1 MRRQLTL
8 AGRRSRLFSGQRWIV
23 EKLWQEFFSDPSQW
37 WDHRSEKLS
46 ARYPD
51 FKHKKRQ
58 DALWLSSNL
67 NPSWVEAELAA
78 MAPGTVQSDTFA
90 WNQRFARYVKAGQHE
105 KTIKLFQQIQHEGMI
120 PDTFT
125 FVQVLNS
132 CACLGALEAG
142 RNIHTK
148 VLQSGCEST
157 VYVANSLIDM
167 YTKCGSIE
175 DAQRVFNRM
184 STRNVVSWSAM
195 ILGHVKCGQ
204 GQKALELFQ
213 QMKLE
218 GVEPNHVTFVAVL
231 NACASVMALEEGRHV
246 HEEIIQRGF
255 ESDVIVGS
263 SLIDMY
269 AKCDSI
275 DDAQSVFNRMPKRNV
290 VSWNVIILGHVKHG
304 QGQKALELF
313 QQMRQAGVEPND
325 LTFVGVLNA
334 CATLVA
340 LEEGRHVH
348 DQIIQTGFESDVF
361 VGNSL
366 VNMYAKCGSIE
377 DALKVFNRMP
387 TRDVISWNTMLWGY
401 AMHGYA
407 KEAHGHFEQ
416 MCEKDI
422 EINHITFIS
431 LLSACSHAGLVD
443 EGLHYFDLMSSRF
456 SISATVE
463 HYACMV
469 DLLGRAGHLQEAEH
483 LIMTMSCEPNPAVW
497 MALLGACKRHGNVE
511 MGERVAKQAMQI
523 GPGNAFY
530 RRQQASDPDDSL

>member
-8 AGRRSRLFSGQRWIV
+8 AGRRSRLLSGQRWIV

-58 DALWLSSNL
+58 DALWLGSNL

-90 WNQRFARYVKAGQHE
+90 WNQKFARYVKAGQHE
-105 KTIKLFQQIQHEGMI
+105 KTIRLFQQMQQEGMI

-142 RNIHTK
+142 RHIHKK

-167 YTKCGSIE
+167 YTKSGSIE

-246 HEEIIQRGF
+246 HEEIIQCGF

-275 DDAQSVFNRMPKRNV
+275 DDAQSVFNRMPTRNV
-290 VSWNVIILGHVKHG
+290 VSWNVIILGHVKCG

-313 QQMRQAGVEPND
+313 
-325 LTFVGVLNA
+325 
-334 CATLVA
+334 
-340 LEEGRHVH
+340 
-348 DQIIQTGFESDVF
+348 
-361 VGNSL
+361 
-366 VNMYAKCGSIE
+366 
-377 DALKVFNRMP
+377 
-387 TRDVISWNTMLWGY
+387 
-401 AMHGYA
+401 
-407 KEAHGHFEQ
+407 
-416 MCEKDI
+416 
-422 EINHITFIS
+422 
-431 LLSACSHAGLVD
+431 
-443 EGLHYFDLMSSRF
+443 
-456 SISATVE
+456 
-463 HYACMV
+463 
-469 DLLGRAGHLQEAEH
+469 
-483 LIMTMSCEPNPAVW
+483 
-497 MALLGACKRHGNVE
+497 
-511 MGERVAKQAMQI
+511 
-523 GPGNAFY
+523 
-530 RRQQASDPDDSL
+530 